1 MSGIGELFMPLPGNV
16 GSLGRS
22 RFMHIERFTDRDR
35 RVVYT
40 TVTGEITA
48 KEIFADIKRLST
60 DPSFDPGMAGFVDM
74 RKATAHLAANE
85 IQRIAYIVKTNPRIA
100 GPTRRALLVSTDL
113 LYGIYRMFEAY
124 AAGGVSSPP
133 SGCFQSN
140 PPPPAGES
148 AR

>member
-1 MSGIGELFMPLPGNV
+1 
-16 GSLGRS
+16 
-22 RFMHIERFTDRDR
+22 MHIERFTDRDR

-124 AAGGVSSPP
+124 AAGGPTDYRVFRNEQEAREWINPATAQVSSPA
-133 SGCFQSN
+133 Q
-140 PPPPAGES
+140 AAAIAATVS
-148 AR
+148 APRVRN